1 MIRGLLGKKLGMT
14 QIFDQD
20 GNLIPVTVIEA
31 GPCYVL
37 SLINSPHLKVKLGY
51 KTVKESRLR
60 KPELG
65 FFKKVGVN
73 PLRIIK
79 EFESTDNKDYKV
91 GQEIK
96 LDIFKS
102 GDFVNITGITIGKGF
117 QGGVKR
123 WNWAGGPGSHGSMQ
137 HRQVG
142 SIGSTTDPGR
152 TLVGH
157 HMPGHM
163 GAEKNTVENLRVMQV
178 DTENGVLLVKGAV
191 PGHKNCYLTINRSH
205 KRVYQSLEVKKAVH
219 AVKRNPMKV
228 SKAKAIGKAK

>member
-20 GNLIPVTVIEA
+20 NNLIPVTVIEA

-37 SLINSPHLKVKLGY
+37 RLIDAPRLKVKLGY
-51 KTVKESRLR
+51 KTVKESRLP

-65 FFKKVGVN
+65 FFKKIGTP
-73 PLRIIK
+73 PLSIVK

-96 LDIFKS
+96 LDIFKP
-102 GDFVNITGITIGKGF
+102 GDFINVTGITIGKGF
-117 QGGVKR
+117 QGGMKR
-123 WNWAGGPGSHGSMQ
+123 WNWKGGGRSHGSNQ

-152 TLVGH
+152 TFVGH

-163 GAEKNTVENLRVMQV
+163 GAEKITVENLRVIQV
-178 DTENGVLLVKGAV
+178 DSESGILLIKGAV
-191 PGHKNCYLTINRSH
+191 PGYKNCFLTINRSR
-205 KRVYQSLEVKKAVH
+205 KRAHQSLDVKKAVH
-219 AVKRNPMKV
+219 EVKRNPMKV
-228 SKAKAIGKAK
+228 SKAKATGKAK

>member
-14 QIFDQD
+14 QIFDKD
-20 GNLIPVTVIEA
+20 GNVIPVTVIEA

-37 SLINSPHLKVKLGY
+37 RLINSPCLKVKLGY
-51 KTVKESRLR
+51 NTVKESKLN

-65 FFKKVGVN
+65 FFKKISVN
-73 PLRIIK
+73 PLKIIK
-79 EFESTDNKDYKV
+79 EFDSTNNNDYKV

-96 LDIFKS
+96 ADIFEP
-102 GDFVNITGITIGKGF
+102 GDFVNITGITKGKGF

-123 WNWAGGPGSHGSMQ
+123 WNWTGGPSSHGSMQ

-163 GAEKNTVENLRVMQV
+163 GAEKITVENLRVMQV
-178 DTENGVLLVKGAV
+178 DTESGVLLVKGAV